1 VPGRRPGIACAPAPA
16 AQPGLVHERWCA
28 ADSHGTE
35 DDLVRAAQAGG
46 TWAFARLW
54 ELLAPKVSAYV
65 RHRGVAS
72 PDDVTSD
79 VFLAAF
85 ARIGDFDGDGD
96 AFRRF
101 LFTLAHHKSVD
112 DIRKRFGPRVPRQIE
127 SPHEQDLP
135 RSPSAEDVVLH
146 GELSPQIGALV
157 AALPALQREVLL
169 LRVVAGLDISDVAV
183 IVGRSE
189 GAVKQLQHRALRFLR
204 SQIEE
209 NQLAPGVTQDP
220 RSPIARTP

>member
-1 VPGRRPGIACAPAPA
+1 
-16 AQPGLVHERWCA
+16 
-28 ADSHGTE
+28 
-35 DDLVRAAQAGG
+35 VRAAQAGG

-54 ELLAPKVSAYV
+54 ELLAPRVAAYV
-65 RHRGVAS
+65 RNRGVSS
-72 PDDVTSD
+72 PDDVTSE

-112 DIRKRFGPRVPRQIE
+112 DLRKRFGPRVPRQDV
-127 SPHEQDLP
+127 SAREQDLP
-135 RSPSAEDVVLH
+135 CSPSAEDVVLH
-146 GELSPQIGALV
+146 GELTPRIATLLAG
-157 AALPALQREVLL
+157 LPGVQREVLL
-169 LRVVAGLDISDVAV
+169 LRVVAGLEVSDVAV

-204 SQIEE
+204 SQLEE
-209 NQLAPGVTQDP
+209 NRPSPGVTAAP
-220 RSPIARTP
+220 HPPIARTP